1 MESLS
6 KDHPSPD
13 SSLPRSAARKEYA
26 VPDVIITHR
35 LRDRELLR
43 KRKAEAL
50 EKDSTQWVLRVHK
63 NQQQK
68 RGRGAK
74 RGRGRQPEVKATLD
88 PEPTTDPQPE
98 LHEEAEPVHSEPAL
112 PEPVHS
118 EPALPEPV
126 HSEPALPEPVY
137 QEQLPMLTVHNP
149 VSGMQPVA
157 VEGEPAARSLDPA
170 GEEEVVKPTEAE
182 ILEDFNT
189 PLENDHQDNE
199 FNTHVLY

>member
-13 SSLPRSAARKEYA
+13 SSLPRSAARQEYA

-63 NQQQK
+63 NQKQK

-74 RGRGRQPEVKATLD
+74 RGRGRQPEVKVTLD

-98 LHEEAEPVHSEPAL
+98 LQKEAEPVHSEPAL
-112 PEPVHS
+112 PELVHS
-118 EPALPEPV
+118 EPALPEQ
-126 HSEPALPEPVY
+126 VY
-137 QEQLPMLTVHNP
+137 QEQLPVLTIHNP

-189 PLENDHQDNE
+189 PLENDHQDSE

>member
-13 SSLPRSAARKEYA
+13 SSLPRSAAREEYA

-63 NQQQK
+63 NQQQR

-98 LHEEAEPVHSEPAL
+98 LQEEAETG
-112 PEPVHS
+112 HS

-137 QEQLPMLTVHNP
+137 QEQLPMLTIHNP
-149 VSGMQPVA
+149 VTEMQPVA

>member
-74 RGRGRQPEVKATLD
+74 RGRGRQPEVRATLD
-88 PEPTTDPQPE
+88 PETTTDPQPE
-98 LHEEAEPVHSEPAL
+98 LQEE

-137 QEQLPMLTVHNP
+137 QEQLPMLSIHIP

-157 VEGEPAARSLDPA
+157 VGGEPAARNLDPA

-199 FNTHVLY
+199 FNAHVLY

>member
-1 MESLS
+1 MHKLLPTGAATDGCHAGLRRES
-6 KDHPSPD
+6 P
-13 SSLPRSAARKEYA
+13 LPYSQVFTRVK
-26 VPDVIITHR
+26 PPG
-35 LRDRELLR
+35 
-43 KRKAEAL
+43 
-50 EKDSTQWVLRVHK
+50 RVHK
-63 NQQQK
+63 NQQQR

-98 LHEEAEPVHSEPAL
+98 LQEEAETG
-112 PEPVHS
+112 HS

-137 QEQLPMLTVHNP
+137 QEQLPMLTIHNP
-149 VSGMQPVA
+149 VTEMQPVA

>member
-13 SSLPRSAARKEYA
+13 SSLPCSAARQEYA

-50 EKDSTQWVLRVHK
+50 EKDSTQWVLREHK
-63 NQQQK
+63 NQKQK

-98 LHEEAEPVHSEPAL
+98 LQEEA
-112 PEPVHS
+112 EPVHS

-137 QEQLPMLTVHNP
+137 QEQLPMLTIHNP

>member
-1 MESLS
+1 MGLV
-6 KDHPSPD
+6 KNLMRKL
-13 SSLPRSAARKEYA
+13 LPTSAA
-26 VPDVIITHR
+26 PDGCHAR
-35 LRDRELLR
+35 LRRESPLPYSQVFTR
-43 KRKAEAL
+43 VKPPG
-50 EKDSTQWVLRVHK
+50 RVHK